1 LGTFDLRRFIA
12 VCLAGFVT
20 VLAASGC
27 GDSSAQNA
35 APAGAAGAGSGGAAG
50 ASGGRAG
57 GGRRGGSA
65 GAQPVVVTKVT
76 QQDVPVDIAAVGNV
90 EAFTSVSVRSQ
101 VTGQLQEAFFKE
113 GDVVTKGQKLFAI
126 DPRPL
131 QATLDQ
137 AVANQLRDQAL
148 LNQANAQLA
157 RDQANAKFLKA
168 SSDRQAELLVKG
180 LVSKEAAEQSRTAA
194 DAALETV
201 KADTAAVESAK
212 AQAVVQDAVVD
223 NAKVQL
229 SYTTIRSTID
239 GRTGSNTVK
248 PGNLVQANST
258 ELVTVSQ
265 LQPVFVT
272 FSVPAVHLPTIKHHS
287 PADPMLVSA
296 TPQDGNADAVQG
308 KLTFVDNVIDTTT
321 DTIKLK
327 ASFDNKDLRLW
338 PGQFTRVTLR
348 LSTLSQATVIPS
360 VAVQVG
366 QDGQFVF
373 VVKQDMTVE
382 QRPITVAQRFGE
394 IVVVGKG
401 LTPGETVVTEG
412 QLRLEHGTKV
422 QPTDTNG
429 TSSGGRRG
437 GGGGGRGGGGRG
449 QQGGGSPTPTPPGG
463 AANGRGGN

>member
-1 LGTFDLRRFIA
+1 MTAAACGT
-12 VCLAGFVT
+12 
-20 VLAASGC
+20 S
-27 GDSSAQNA
+27 SSAQDTA
-35 APAGAAGAGSGGAAG
+35 TA
-50 ASGGRAG
+50 AG
-57 GGRRGGSA
+57 GGRGGRGSRGA
-65 GAQPVVVTKVT
+65 GGPGQPVVTTKVT

-90 EAFTSVSVRSQ
+90 EAYTSVSVRSQ
-101 VTGQLQEAFFKE
+101 VTGLLQEAFFKE
-113 GDVVTKGQKLFAI
+113 GDVVKKGQKLFSI

-131 QATLDQ
+131 EATLQQ
-137 AVANQLRDQAL
+137 AEANLLRDQAL

-168 SSDRQAELLVKG
+168 SADRQVELLSKG
-180 LVSKEAAEQSRTAA
+180 LVSKEAAEQARTAA
-194 DAALETV
+194 DAALETT

-212 AQAVVQDAVVD
+212 AQSVVQNAVVE

-229 SYTTIRSTID
+229 SYTIIRSTID
-239 GRTGSNTVK
+239 GRTGNNTVK
-248 PGNLVQANST
+248 PGNLVSANST

-272 FSVPAVHLPTIKHHS
+272 FSIPAVHLPTIKHHS
-287 PADPMLVSA
+287 NADPMMVSA
-296 TPQDGNADAVQG
+296 TPQDGNPDAVQG
-308 KLTFVDNVIDTTT
+308 KLTFVDNIIDAAT

-373 VVKQDMTVE
+373 VVKQDLTVE

-412 QLRLEHGTKV
+412 QLRLEQGTKV
-422 QPTDTNG
+422 QPGDTNG
-429 TSSGGRRG
+429 TPAEGGRRG
-437 GGGGGRGGGGRG
+437 RGGRG
-449 QQGGGSPTPTPPGG
+449 QGGDGTGRGEQGPGNG
-463 AANGRGGN
+463 AGTGRGGAGDPAGPAGAAGRGRGGY

>member
-1 LGTFDLRRFIA
+1 M
-12 VCLAGFVT
+12 VT
-20 VLAASGC
+20 
-27 GDSSAQNA
+27 
-35 APAGAAGAGSGGAAG
+35 
-50 ASGGRAG
+50 
-57 GGRRGGSA
+57 
-65 GAQPVVVTKVT
+65 TKVT

-90 EAFTSVSVRSQ
+90 EASTSVSVRSQ

-113 GDVVTKGQKLFAI
+113 GDVVKKGQKLFAI

-168 SSDRQAELLVKG
+168 SADRQAELLIKG

-194 DAALETV
+194 DAAVETT
-201 KADTAAVESAK
+201 KADAAAVESAK
-212 AQAVVQDAVVD
+212 AQAVVQDAVVE
-223 NAKVQL
+223 NAQVQL
-229 SYTTIRSTID
+229 GYTTIRSTID
-239 GRTGSNTVK
+239 GRTGNNTVK
-248 PGNLVQANST
+248 PGNLVTANST

-265 LQPVFVT
+265 LEPVFVT

-287 PADPMLVSA
+287 NADPMMVSA
-296 TPQDGNADAVQG
+296 LPQDGNAQAVEG
-308 KLTFVDNVIDTTT
+308 KLTFVDNLIDTAT

-348 LSTLSQATVIPS
+348 LSTLNQATVIPS

-401 LTPGETVVTEG
+401 LKPGETVVTEG
-412 QLRLEHGTKV
+412 QLRLEQGTKV
-422 QPTDTNG
+422 QPGDTNG
-429 TSSGGRRG
+429 ASSGGRRG
-437 GGGGGRGGGGRG
+437 TGGGRGGRGEGGQGR
-449 QQGGGSPTPTPPGG
+449 QGGDG
-463 AANGRGGN
+463 ASAGAGNRGRGGY